1 MPITEVH
8 RDAFRP
14 KFKAGTPTL
23 QVTSEQQL
31 AIREILDICCS
42 DSRFA
47 EKAYVALTQYILMQI
62 PEPVAPVLTSL
73 TPATLP
79 VASPPFTLTVVG
91 TGFEPTSQLLWNGT
105 PYPAVSVDATQLTAS
120 IDVSL
125 QAEPLSYPV
134 KVLNSGGLESNEL
147 TFELTAVQGLSSITP
162 PSDRDFAV
170 KGTHKPDE
178 KDNKFDPK
186 VDLNVTPKNEP
197 ATKSLD
203 EVKEKDIVQ
212 DLKDSKKEEKR

>member
-1 MPITEVH
+1 VPITEVH

-14 KFKAGTPTL
+14 RFKAGTPTL
-23 QVTSEQQL
+23 QVTPEQQL

-47 EKAYVALTQYILMQI
+47 EKAYIALTQFILSQV
-62 PEPVAPVLTSL
+62 PEPVAPTLTSL

-79 VASPPFTLTVVG
+79 VASPPFTLTITG

-125 QAEPLSYPV
+125 QAEPFSYPV

-147 TFELTAVQGLSSITP
+147 TFELTAVAPLSSANPLP
-162 PSDRDFAV
+162 PDFVV
-170 KGTHKPDE
+170 KGAYKDE

-186 VDLNVTPKNEP
+186 VDLNVPSKREP
-197 ATKSLD
+197 VVPSLD

-212 DLKDSKKEEKR
+212 NLKDSKKEEKR